1 MDPMKSPITPAT
13 PGILARVRNSKGF
26 SLIEMAIV
34 LVIIGIIIA
43 AIVKGQDL
51 MVNARA
57 KQMVSAANSWKASVL
72 AYTDRNGRFPGDND
86 KSGSIG
92 DVAGEQS
99 AGNTATD
106 EIAATL
112 TQAPANPIQVGGQAF
127 WFYIGN
133 APATVGTRNVMVVCK
148 AAACDVALTIDYVE
162 IMKAFDTAIDGLAD
176 GGKGQ
181 VRALSAAS
189 DGTTI
194 ITGLA
199 AATGR
204 ANGVATAPV
213 TPNVTAAGAALPWS
227 TAQFGA
233 IWAFDKPY

>member
-1 MDPMKSPITPAT
+1 MNPTQSTVRPAKSGTMGRI
-13 PGILARVRNSKGF
+13 RNNRGF

-43 AIVKGQDL
+43 AVIKGQDL

-57 KQMVSAANSWKASVL
+57 KQVVATANGWKTSVL
-72 AYTDRNGRFPGDND
+72 AYTDRNGRFAGDSD
-86 KSGSIG
+86 KSGAIA
-92 DVAGEQS
+92 DVAGEQGA
-99 AGNTATD
+99 AGTAIS

-112 TQAPANPIQVGGQAF
+112 AQAPANPVQVGGQAF

-133 APATVGTRNVMVVCK
+133 APATVGTRNVIVACK
-148 AAACDVALTIDYVE
+148 NEDCDVALTADDVE
-162 IMKAFDTAIDGLAD
+162 IMKAFDTAIDGSAD
-176 GGKGQ
+176 GGLGQ
-181 VRALSAAS
+181 VRAISAAS

-204 ANGVATAPV
+204 ANGCATAPV
-213 TPNVTAAGAALPWS
+213 TPDVTAAGAALPWS

-233 IWAFDKPY
+233 MWAFDKPY